1 MSDLANA
8 TTDLLFEYQPSK
20 EEEIARLTKKAAENT
35 ARIEA
40 IMGDPTIAEFQ
51 RASKNLDKKMK
62 EIEKLQSENR
72 KLGEELSAVLL
83 PEVVE
88 PAEDGYYIYS
98 KSEKAHSWQ
107 RKVSILKTNRSLFL
121 KAMGYWFDL
130 SNGANTSPQSDS
142 WHNTFEDLL
151 DIDRDT
157 IEASI
162 TKLEDV
168 SKFPTDL
175 LGEIE
180 GDYEKTGEE
189 GALDDSADESDED
202 DE

>member
-1 MSDLANA
+1 M
-8 TTDLLFEYQPSK
+8 TDQDTLLDYTPSQ
-20 EEEIARLTKKAAENT
+20 EEEVARLKKLAAENSL
-35 ARIEA
+35 RIESL
-40 IMGDPTIAEFQ
+40 MSDPVISEFQ
-51 RASKNLDKKMK
+51 SAAKKLDKKMK
-62 EIEKLQSENR
+62 EIEKLRSENN
-72 KLGEELSAVLL
+72 KVNEELLQINL
-83 PEVVE
+83 PVVE
-88 PAEDGYYIYS
+88 EPTEDGYYIYS

-130 SNGANTSPQSDS
+130 SNGANNSPQSDS

>member
-1 MSDLANA
+1 MSDQD
-8 TTDLLFEYQPSK
+8 TLLDYTPSQ
-20 EEEIARLTKKAAENT
+20 EEEVARLKKLAAENT
-35 ARIEA
+35 ARIESL
-40 IMGDPTIAEFQ
+40 MSDPVISEFQ
-51 RASKNLDKKMK
+51 SAAKKLDKKMK
-62 EIEKLQSENR
+62 EIEKLRSENN
-72 KLGEELSAVLL
+72 KVNEELLQINL
-83 PEVVE
+83 PTVE
-88 PAEDGYYIYS
+88 EPTEDGYYIYS

-107 RKVSILKTNRSLFL
+107 REVSILKTNRSLFL

-130 SNGANTSPQSDS
+130 SNGANNSPQSDS

-175 LGEIE
+175 LGQIE

-189 GALDDSADESDED
+189 DAFGGSPEDSDED

>member
-1 MSDLANA
+1 
-8 TTDLLFEYQPSK
+8 
-20 EEEIARLTKKAAENT
+20 
-35 ARIEA
+35 
-40 IMGDPTIAEFQ
+40 
-51 RASKNLDKKMK
+51 
-62 EIEKLQSENR
+62 
-72 KLGEELSAVLL
+72 
-83 PEVVE
+83 
-88 PAEDGYYIYS
+88 
-98 KSEKAHSWQ
+98 
-107 RKVSILKTNRSLFL
+107 
-121 KAMGYWFDL
+121 MGYWFDL
-130 SNGANTSPQSDS
+130 SNGANNSPQSD

-168 SKFPTDL
+168 SKFPNDL

-189 GALDDSADESDED
+189 SALDDSADESDED

>member
-1 MSDLANA
+1 M
-8 TTDLLFEYQPSK
+8 TDQDTLLDYTPSQ
-20 EEEIARLTKKAAENT
+20 EEEVARLKKLAAENT
-35 ARIEA
+35 ARIESL
-40 IMGDPTIAEFQ
+40 MSDPVISEFQ
-51 RASKNLDKKMK
+51 SAAKKLDKKMK
-62 EIEKLQSENR
+62 EIEKLRSENN
-72 KLGEELSAVLL
+72 KVNEELLQINL
-83 PEVVE
+83 PTVE
-88 PAEDGYYIYS
+88 EPTEDGYYIYS

-130 SNGANTSPQSDS
+130 SNGANNSPQSDS

-175 LGEIE
+175 LGQIE

-189 GALDDSADESDED
+189 GALDDSPEDSDED

>member
-1 MSDLANA
+1 MRDHANA
-8 TTDLLFEYQPSK
+8 TTDLLFEYQPTK

-40 IMGDPTIAEFQ
+40 IMDDPTIAEFQ

-62 EIEKLQSENR
+62 EIEKLRSENI
-72 KLGEELSAVLL
+72 KLDEELGTVLL
-83 PEVVE
+83 PVVAE
-88 PAEDGYYIYS
+88 PTEDGYYIYS
-98 KSEKAHSWQ
+98 KSEKTHSWQ

-130 SNGANTSPQSDS
+130 SNGANNSPQSDS

-162 TKLEDV
+162 AKLEDA
-168 SKFPTDL
+168 SIFPTDL
-175 LGEIE
+175 LGQIE
-180 GDYEKTGEE
+180 GEYEKTGKEDFVGHIPEE
-189 GALDDSADESDED
+189 VED

>member
-1 MSDLANA
+1 MTA
-8 TTDLLFEYQPSK
+8 TQDALLDYTPSQ
-20 EEEIARLTKKAAENT
+20 EEEVARLKKLAAENT
-35 ARIEA
+35 LRIESL
-40 IMGDPTIAEFQ
+40 MSDPVISEFQ
-51 RASKNLDKKMK
+51 SAAKKLDKKMK
-62 EIEKLQSENR
+62 EIEKLRSENNNVN
-72 KLGEELSAVLL
+72 EELLQINL
-83 PEVVE
+83 PTVE
-88 PAEDGYYIYS
+88 EPTEDGYYIYS

-189 GALDDSADESDED
+189 GALDDSADESGED